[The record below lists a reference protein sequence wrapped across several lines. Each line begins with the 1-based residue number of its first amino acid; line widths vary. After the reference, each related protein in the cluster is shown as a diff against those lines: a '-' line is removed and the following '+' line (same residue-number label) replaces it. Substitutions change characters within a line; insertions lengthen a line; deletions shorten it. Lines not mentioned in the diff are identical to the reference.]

1 MPHVLYDKATRKFRS
16 KLGVHEMHEVLKRAK
31 LTTANGKED
40 VGETLFTR
48 IGEDEQAKLKEDR
61 PVFVLSSTSYTPDE
75 DFMVLVNALDKLY
88 TKVKEL

>member
-1 MPHVLYDKATRKFRS
+1 VPHVLYDKATRKFRS
-16 KLGVHEMHEVLKRAK
+16 KLGVQEMHEVLKRAK

-48 IGEDEQAKLKEDR
+48 IGEDGQAKLKEDR